1 MKKLLAIIMA
11 ALMLLPL
18 CISVSASKLDNTK
31 SFTVYTG
38 DSTKNY
44 NPERQ
49 ISVTISLRD
58 INFGL
63 NDGVSAIEFDLY
75 YEKSKVDPVTK
86 AANDSDND
94 AFDFTKLISV
104 NPASWEGVGTL
115 DTSAAKYT
123 LAFSDLVSGAGT
135 FVDNDSLVIKIPFLV
150 KKSCRVNNIKFQIK
164 NFRAYNSDMQT
175 YCDAEVEDIVVRYA
189 VQPAVNAPVPSDTIP
204 LHVAGYRN
212 DVNNVIFYAA
222 SKDYTVG
229 EYVKAFC
236 DDQFNQS
243 AMKNY
248 AILIAGLDGI
258 IDYVDVKNTDK
269 SKVKIPKGSFLIG
282 VHRLN
287 SDDYSDF
294 KATVELGM
302 QVSIYNINIESA
314 GRTNEINDLVRAA
327 FAVYEPGEEPVFIGG
342 NNPEES
348 PEPEPDLNP
357 DPDKGTVGDVN
368 MNGKIDARDYLLLKR
383 AYFGTYTL
391 QCQMSVADINGNGKI
406 DARDYLLLKR
416 AYFGTYTI

>member
-1 MKKLLAIIMA
+1 MRKLLAIIMA
-11 ALMLLPL
+11 AVMLLPL

-49 ISVTISLRD
+49 VSVAISLRD

-75 YEKSKVDPVTK
+75 YDKTKVDPVYN
-86 AANDSDND
+86 ASGDADGD
-94 AFDFTKLISV
+94 AFDFSRFVSV
-104 NPASWEGVGTL
+104 NPANWEGVGTL
-115 DTSAAKYT
+115 DSNAAKYE
-123 LAFSDLVSGAGT
+123 LAFSDYTGNGA
-135 FVDNDSLVIKIPFLV
+135 FVDDNSLVIKIPFLV
-150 KKSCRVNNIKFQIK
+150 KSSTRVNNITFRIT

-175 YCDAEVEDIVVRYA
+175 YCEVDVEDVVMRYA
-189 VQPAVNAPVPSDTIP
+189 VQPAVNATVPSDAIP
-204 LHVAGYRN
+204 LHVAGYRH

-222 SKDYTVG
+222 TKDYTIG
-229 EYVKAFC
+229 EYVKTFC
-236 DDQFNQS
+236 DDKYGQS

-258 IDYVDVKNTDK
+258 IDYVDFKKSDK
-269 SKVKIPKGSFLIG
+269 SNVKIPKGNFLIG
-282 VHRLN
+282 VHQLN
-287 SDDYSDF
+287 SNDFADF
-294 KATVELGM
+294 KEYVELGM

-314 GRTNEINDLVRAA
+314 GRTNEITDLVRAA
-327 FAVYEPGEEPVFIGG
+327 FAVYEPGEEPIFIGG
-342 NNPEES
+342 NNPEGN
-348 PEPEPDLNP
+348 PEPDPDFNP
-357 DPDKGTVGDVN
+357 QPDNGMVGDVN

-383 AYFGTYTL
+383 AYFGTFEL
-391 QCQMSVADINGNGKI
+391 QCAQSVADINGNGKI

>member
-1 MKKLLAIIMA
+1 
-11 ALMLLPL
+11 
-18 CISVSASKLDNTK
+18 
-31 SFTVYTG
+31 
-38 DSTKNY
+38 
-44 NPERQ
+44 
-49 ISVTISLRD
+49 
-58 INFGL
+58 
-63 NDGVSAIEFDLY
+63 
-75 YEKSKVDPVTK
+75 
-86 AANDSDND
+86 
-94 AFDFTKLISV
+94 
-104 NPASWEGVGTL
+104 
-115 DTSAAKYT
+115 
-123 LAFSDLVSGAGT
+123 
-135 FVDNDSLVIKIPFLV
+135 
-150 KKSCRVNNIKFQIK
+150 
-164 NFRAYNSDMQT
+164 
-175 YCDAEVEDIVVRYA
+175 
-189 VQPAVNAPVPSDTIP
+189 
-204 LHVAGYRN
+204 
-212 DVNNVIFYAA
+212 
-222 SKDYTVG
+222 
-229 EYVKAFC
+229 
-236 DDQFNQS
+236 
-243 AMKNY
+243 
-248 AILIAGLDGI
+248 
-258 IDYVDVKNTDK
+258 VKNTDK